1 MPPVAGHTEG
11 GEPNSG
17 YAIDDVATLCRY
29 LQVHVLCSDAV
40 VELSRIQS
48 DPRYYGVQS
57 GGTMRLL
64 VVWVDTACFT
74 IRRLCDAKLPT
85 EPAVHHLINNVCL
98 ALAFLMGVQSGSLA
112 WDGGGHQRSYV
123 TGIFD
128 SQAVHEGL
136 PKSIVQL
143 MRLIFEPRGALD
155 SVQVNANGAGYPDDD
170 GGGGGDVGSPGVVVD
185 MGSSPVMSLPGMLP
199 DGRDSPSGY
208 GGYGAAPSD
217 DEGLPRA
224 AIVLLARTL
233 CGFSS
238 RAQNRL
244 VLLAAGVPSCL
255 CTLLV
260 KITREP
266 ASYSPP
272 SHSYTPDDVHVTLMR
287 ERETRQYVSAVAAL
301 CLDGLSHYLQ
311 DASEYLHNGFLQPNA
326 PGTLSLTQTRPMP
339 GEYDINIRLETRIYL
354 PSSDANPASSL
365 LVPQTHQTLSRLCW
379 SCFRAPP

>member
-1 MPPVAGHTEG
+1 MPPVAGRTED
-11 GEPNSG
+11 GEPSSG
-17 YAIDDVATLCRY
+17 YAIDDVATLRRY

-136 PKSIVQL
+136 PESIVQL
-143 MRLIFEPRGALD
+143 MRLIFEP
-155 SVQVNANGAGYPDDD
+155 QVNVDETGYPDEDDTD
-170 GGGGGDVGSPGVVVD
+170 GGGGVGSPGVVVD
-185 MGSSPVMSLPGMLP
+185 TGSSPVMGLPGMLS
-199 DGRDSPSGY
+199 DGRASSSGY
-208 GGYGAAPSD
+208 GGYGAAPND
-217 DEGLPRA
+217 DEGPPRA

-311 DASEYLHNGFLQPNA
+311 DASEYLHNSFLQPNA
-326 PGTLSLTQTRPMP
+326 PGTLSLTQTRPMSGGVIAIVVP
-339 GEYDINIRLETRIYL
+339 
-354 PSSDANPASSL
+354 NP
-365 LVPQTHQTLSRLCW
+365 P
-379 SCFRAPP
+379 FIPYI